1 MCRINIMN
9 NQLRKLFTVVLLALL
24 LTGCSGVKTLDVFT
38 RSVERQPLNLPKP
51 TPLQLEQ
58 IHWIIITSA
67 NAQEVFKKLEAA
79 GIDPVL
85 YGLTDKDYELIAK
98 NFANIRNKLKE
109 SNDILDKYKKY
120 YEPDSKSDSKSDKK

>member
-1 MCRINIMN
+1 MCHIKKTFAVIG
-9 NQLRKLFTVVLLALL
+9 LALL
-24 LTGCSGVKTLDVFT
+24 LTSCSGVKTLDIFT

-120 YEPDSKSDSKSDKK
+120 YEPDSKSDSKTDKK

>member
-1 MCRINIMN
+1 MCHIKKTFAIIG
-9 NQLRKLFTVVLLALL
+9 LALL
-24 LTGCSGVKTLDVFT
+24 LTSCSGVKTLDVFT
-38 RSVERQPLNLPKP
+38 RSVERQPLNLAKP

-120 YEPDSKSDSKSDKK
+120 YEPDSKSDSKPDKK

>member
-1 MCRINIMN
+1 MCHIKKTFAVIG
-9 NQLRKLFTVVLLALL
+9 LALL
-24 LTGCSGVKTLDVFT
+24 LTSCSGVKTLDIFT

-51 TPLQLEQ
+51 TPQQLEQ

-120 YEPDSKSDSKSDKK
+120 YEPDSKSDSKTDKK

>member
-1 MCRINIMN
+1 MFG
-9 NQLRKLFTVVLLALL
+9 LLLA
-24 LTGCSGVKTLDVFT
+24 GCSSIKKLEIFSTA
-38 RSVERQPLNLPKP
+38 VERQPLDLAKP
-51 TPLQLEQ
+51 TPLQLEK
-58 IHWIIITSA
+58 IRWIIITSA
-67 NAQEVFKKLEAA
+67 NAQEVFKKLEAE

-120 YEPDSKSDSKSDKK
+120 YEADLQPKETKESTPKK

>member
-1 MCRINIMN
+1 MSDINRIII
-9 NQLRKLFTVVLLALL
+9 VVLLSIVLA
-24 LTGCSGVKTLDVFT
+24 GCSSIKKLDIFT
-38 RSVERQPLNLPKP
+38 NAVEKQPLNLSKP
-51 TPLQLEQ
+51 TPLQMEQ

-67 NAQEVFKKLEAA
+67 NASEVFKKLEAA

-98 NFANIRNKLKE
+98 NFANIRNKLKQ

-120 YEPDSKSDSKSDKK
+120 YEAELQAKETPKK

>member
-1 MCRINIMN
+1 MYHINRFIIIA
-9 NQLRKLFTVVLLALL
+9 LLGLLLAAC
-24 LTGCSGVKTLDVFT
+24 GSVKKLEIFSTA
-38 RSVERQPLNLPKP
+38 VERQPLDLALP

-58 IHWIIITSA
+58 IRWIIITSD
-67 NAQEVFKKLEAA
+67 NAEEVFKKLEAE

-109 SNDILDKYKKY
+109 SNEILDRYKKY
-120 YEPDSKSDSKSDKK
+120 YEPDLQSKRTPKETTPVK

>member
-1 MCRINIMN
+1 MCHINRIII
-9 NQLRKLFTVVLLALL
+9 VVLLGLL
-24 LTGCSGVKTLDVFT
+24 LSSCSAIKTLEVLT
-38 RSVERQPLNLPKP
+38 KPTERQPLNLPKP

-58 IHWIIITSA
+58 IHWIIITSE

-120 YEPDSKSDSKSDKK
+120 YEPNAESDNKTDKK

>member
-1 MCRINIMN
+1 M
-9 NQLRKLFTVVLLALL
+9 RKLFIVVLLGVLL
-24 LTGCSGVKTLDVFT
+24 SSCSAIKTLEVLT
-38 RSVERQPLNLPKP
+38 KPAERQPLNLPKP

-67 NAQEVFKKLEAA
+67 NAQEVFKKLEEA

>member
-1 MCRINIMN
+1 M
-9 NQLRKLFTVVLLALL
+9 RKLFIVVLLGLL
-24 LTGCSGVKTLDVFT
+24 LSSCSAIKTLEVLT
-38 RSVERQPLNLPKP
+38 KPAERQPLNLPKP
-51 TPLQLEQ
+51 TPLQLEK

-120 YEPDSKSDSKSDKK
+120 YEADLQPKETKESTPKK